1 MAQFIHS
8 RIDIILEH
16 AANFAKHYFAISA
29 DAMNKIQVGTLAV
42 SR

>member
-8 RIDIILEH
+8 RIDIISEH
-16 AANFAKHYFAISA
+16 AANFAKDYFVISA
-29 DAMNKIQVGTLAV
+29 DAMNKMQVGALAV

>member
-16 AANFAKHYFAISA
+16 AANFAKDYFVK
-29 DAMNKIQVGTLAV
+29 MPMQ
-42 SR
+42 